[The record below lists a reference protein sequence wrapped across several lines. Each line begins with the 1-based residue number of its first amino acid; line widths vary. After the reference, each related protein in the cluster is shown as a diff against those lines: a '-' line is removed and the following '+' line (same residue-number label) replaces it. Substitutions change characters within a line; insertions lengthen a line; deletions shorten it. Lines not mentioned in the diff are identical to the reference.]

1 MPEFVLLQE
10 LQDMLWS
17 FRVVVHINRDC
28 VTNHAS
34 MRVCIETPK
43 KDMVY
48 QEENTRNLKPREACL
63 ESPLPSSLLRTASEC
78 SQERKWVDA

>member
-10 LQDMLWS
+10 LVEMLWS
-17 FRVVVHINRDC
+17 FRVVVKISRDC

-34 MRVCIETPK
+34 ICVTSQARVRIETPK

-48 QEENTRNLKPREACL
+48 QEDKKLDT
-63 ESPLPSSLLRTASEC
+63 S
-78 SQERKWVDA
+78 